1 MKINATKYPNIQ
13 VILELTEIKK
23 GLWYAYGQK
32 FGYTTSSMANT
43 KKEALGLLDL
53 HLSYVNDNNN

>member
-1 MKINATKYPNIQ
+1 MKIDPIKYPNIQ

-32 FGYTTSSMANT
+32 FYKIHMA
-43 KKEALGLLDL
+43 
-53 HLSYVNDNNN
+53 